1 MPTNPTLPSHRHRHR
16 RPPVEMALDEL
27 VDIASRLAGIPDLW
41 RTLDRVS
48 AARESVRLIATDVY
62 EAWLLAW
69 PTGSSVEPHDHGR
82 SRGAFAVCRGE
93 LEEVR
98 WAGPRRSA
106 RRLVAGEASTV
117 RRGVVHDVVGAGA
130 GPAFSIHTYSPP
142 LREMRFYD
150 QDALR
155 IIGVEPVLEGET
167 LLGARAVG
175 PHPVDALAVGMQAM
189 RPARTALRTASQ

>member
-1 MPTNPTLPSHRHRHR
+1 MPTNTTLPSHLDRL
-16 RPPVEMALDEL
+16 PPVEMAPDAL

-48 AARESVRLIATDVY
+48 AARESVRLIGTDVY

-69 PTGSSVEPHDHGR
+69 PAGSSVEPHDHGL
-82 SRGAFAVCRGE
+82 SGGAFAVCCGE
-93 LEEVR
+93 LVEVR
-98 WAGPRRSA
+98 WVGSRRCT
-106 RRLVAGEASTV
+106 RRLVAGEASSV
-117 RRGVVHDVVGAGA
+117 PRGVVHDVVGAGT

-150 QDALR
+150 QDARR

-167 LLGARAVG
+167 LLGA
-175 PHPVDALAVGMQAM
+175 QAM
-189 RPARTALRTASQ
+189 RPVRDAVVRGVQ